1 MGSPRLLLVEDEPAL
16 ADLLKRYLE
25 RLGYQVDACAQADAA
40 LTLLD
45 AHPEDYA
52 LLITDLSLPDMS
64 GDELMTRS
72 RLRAPHLR
80 AIIASGYPY
89 EPRVVGRRVSA
100 ETFLAQFAG
109 GSGRAGAQGLRI
121 LNSGRTARA
130 WRTCRTG
137 KMAWCPERSQWC
149 APRSWKPAWSH
160 DRVRKKGTRP
170 RPLRRSAAPVSRTCC
185 RNRRTGIQKW
195 A

>member
-1 MGSPRLLLVEDEPAL
+1 MAPRRLLLVEDEPAL
-16 ADLLKRYLE
+16 ASLLKKYLE

-40 LTLLD
+40 LALLD

-89 EPRVVGRRVSA
+89 EPRAAGVEFLQKPFLPNLLAEAVERALKAQVS
-100 ETFLAQFAG
+100 
-109 GSGRAGAQGLRI
+109 
-121 LNSGRTARA
+121 
-130 WRTCRTG
+130 
-137 KMAWCPERSQWC
+137 
-149 APRSWKPAWSH
+149 
-160 DRVRKKGTRP
+160 
-170 RPLRRSAAPVSRTCC
+170 
-185 RNRRTGIQKW
+185 
-195 A
+195 

>member
-25 RLGYQVDACAQADAA
+25 RLGYRVDACTKADAA
-40 LTLLD
+40 LALLD
-45 AHPEDYA
+45 AHPEEYA

-89 EPRVVGRRVSA
+89 EPRVKGV
-100 ETFLAQFAG
+100 EFLQKPFLPNLLAQAVE
-109 GSGRAGAQGLRI
+109 RALKA
-121 LNSGRTARA
+121 
-130 WRTCRTG
+130 
-137 KMAWCPERSQWC
+137 
-149 APRSWKPAWSH
+149 
-160 DRVRKKGTRP
+160 
-170 RPLRRSAAPVSRTCC
+170 
-185 RNRRTGIQKW
+185 
-195 A
+195 